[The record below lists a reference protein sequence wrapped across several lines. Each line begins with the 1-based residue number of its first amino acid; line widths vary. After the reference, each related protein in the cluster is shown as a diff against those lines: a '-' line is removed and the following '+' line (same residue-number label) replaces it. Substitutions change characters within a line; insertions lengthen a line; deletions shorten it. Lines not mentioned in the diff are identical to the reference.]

1 MKKPQRFFNFT
12 FCNYLLNIIIIIII
26 IITITIIIIIIIII
40 IITITI
46 TIIIHI
52 KHSFWWL
59 GAFKKKI
66 NYKKT
71 QFF

>member
-12 FCNYLLNIIIIIII
+12 FCNYLLNIII
-26 IITITIIIIIIIII
+26 ITIIIIIIIII

-52 KHSFWWL
+52 KHSFWM
-59 GAFKKKI
+59 ARSF
-66 NYKKT
+66 
-71 QFF
+71 

>member
-26 IITITIIIIIIIII
+26 IIIT
-40 IITITI
+40 TI

-52 KHSFWWL
+52 KHSFWM
-59 GAFKKKI
+59 ARSF
-66 NYKKT
+66 
-71 QFF
+71 

>member
-26 IITITIIIIIIIII
+26 TITIIIIIIII
-40 IITITI
+40 ITI

-52 KHSFWWL
+52 KHSFWM
-59 GAFKKKI
+59 ARSF
-66 NYKKT
+66 
-71 QFF
+71 